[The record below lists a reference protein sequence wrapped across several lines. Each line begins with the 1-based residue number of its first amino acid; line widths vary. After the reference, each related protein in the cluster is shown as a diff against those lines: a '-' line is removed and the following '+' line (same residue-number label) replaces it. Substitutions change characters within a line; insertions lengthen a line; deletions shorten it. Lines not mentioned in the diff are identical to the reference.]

1 MPAMPKRPAETSTS
15 TSSCEEDETI
25 EKAFADVNHIMAER
39 NLNAALQ
46 ICSVWSGYLRTVR
59 GNPASKS
66 KSTSQISQESH
77 IMSPCCVKRL
87 RTSDESKPQNKSKS
101 AVETPQAKDTNTTR
115 LEIVTAEPWEITA
128 GIMEDNKTIT
138 LVDQMNQALVR
149 LQEKT
154 VDYDVLRQASDR
166 PKDKVNYI
174 VPDSQSQSKP
184 NSGGDGGEE
193 LAPVKKEPE
202 ESSNRKDD
210 GASLR

>member
-1 MPAMPKRPAETSTS
+1 M
-15 TSSCEEDETI
+15 
-25 EKAFADVNHIMAER
+25 
-39 NLNAALQ
+39 
-46 ICSVWSGYLRTVR
+46 
-59 GNPASKS
+59 
-66 KSTSQISQESH
+66 
-77 IMSPCCVKRL
+77 
-87 RTSDESKPQNKSKS
+87 
-101 AVETPQAKDTNTTR
+101 
-115 LEIVTAEPWEITA
+115 
-128 GIMEDNKTIT
+128 IT

-154 VDYDVLRQASDR
+154 VGYDVLRQTSDR

-184 NSGGDGGEE
+184 NSGGDGGKE